1 MLVVNRNVLILE
13 DNGVKNTADFK
24 YIKTDW
30 ESYTFK
36 HIPTGKLVSFRR

>member
-1 MLVVNRNVLILE
+1 MYSKGLLILD

-24 YIKTDW
+24 YMYADW

-36 HIPTGKLVSFRR
+36 HIPTGKKVSFRR

>member
-1 MLVVNRNVLILE
+1 MQNKFIVFLDEV
-13 DNGVKNTADFK
+13 GVKNNADFK
-24 YIKTDW
+24 YVRADW